1 LLAKC
6 GARMHCA
13 RFAFLIRRR
22 PRRRGTSSGAAGYLP
37 FGVTADWLLVA
48 HQLNARRRR
57 PSVGCSVGPGQVSF
71 RLAGPLAG
79 TTIFVILSSLPGRER
94 QRRRQFS
101 CDDLA
106 CNGNLSGNPP
116 SSRSGSLLAQRN
128 LLLGMTRLQK
138 LLTRLVQLFGVNWPW
153 FTSLEQGLG
162 MPFARR
168 RIARRPAGFILEI
181 AARAGLGSG
190 GNQ

>member
-1 LLAKC
+1 V
-6 GARMHCA
+6 
-13 RFAFLIRRR
+13 
-22 PRRRGTSSGAAGYLP
+22 GAADSG
-37 FGVTADWLLVA
+37 GVTPFSVLTPLGWWGPF
-48 HQLNARRRR
+48 R
-57 PSVGCSVGPGQVSF
+57 PWACSVGPGQVSF

-79 TTIFVILSSLPGRER
+79 STIFVILSSLPERER

-101 CDDLA
+101 CDDLV

-116 SSRSGSLLAQRN
+116 SSRSGSLSAQRN

-138 LLTRLVQLFGVNWPW
+138 LLTGLVQLFGVNWPW

-162 MPFARR
+162 MTFARL

-181 AARAGLGSG
+181 AARAGLGCG